1 MSKARIR
8 PAPTWRFMDPL
19 PGSDSDFNFDFGSGS
34 DSGSDSGFGSD
45 SGSGSAL
52 SGSSTTVGAVGSL
65 GLDLESSPAGV
76 FGVFWPKEN

>member
-34 DSGSDSGFGSD
+34 DSGSD